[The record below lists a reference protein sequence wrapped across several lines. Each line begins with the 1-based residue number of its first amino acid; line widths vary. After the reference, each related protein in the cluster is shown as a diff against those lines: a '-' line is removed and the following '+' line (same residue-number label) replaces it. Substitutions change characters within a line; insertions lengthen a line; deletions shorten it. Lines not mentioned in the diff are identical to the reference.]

1 MGFIRALCGVV
12 AVFSVSP
19 VIELLVLSA
28 VVGTGAIF
36 AFLFIV

>member
-1 MGFIRALCGVV
+1 MGFIRALCGLV

-28 VVGTGAIF
+28 VVGTGAIL
-36 AFLFIV
+36 LFIV